1 MKHLSATELAQRLA
15 NDAQAKPFLLDVRE
29 PREFQTCHIEGST
42 LMPMNIVPARQQE
55 LDPEMEIIC
64 ICHHGSRSMAVA
76 SFLERNGFSNVS
88 NLTGG
93 VHAWAS
99 QVDRNM
105 PTY

>member
-1 MKHLSATELAQRLA
+1 MKHLSVTELAQRLA
-15 NDAQAKPFLLDVRE
+15 NDAGAKPFLLDVRE

-42 LMPMNIVPARQQE
+42 LMPMNTVPARQQE

-76 SFLERNGFSNVS
+76 SFLERNGFTNVS
-88 NLTGG
+88 NLSGG
-93 VHAWAS
+93 VHAWAT
-99 QVDRNM
+99 QVDGNM